1 MSSYLKKKTQLQL
14 PVFLAKHNIL
24 KQVAYTTTTFIDLG
38 RSASIPPLYLL
49 VTRDPVAGGFLLS
62 NKDVYISLQPSAPP
76 AVCLGYPLS
85 FFRPLVPSSPEM
97 AVSAMGSIGMNDA
110 EIREAI
116 QGEIDLLEA
125 FDEVVPDVT
134 IH

>member
-1 MSSYLKKKTQLQL
+1 MMSEVRWFCRGEVGEYLRDLFDS
-14 PVFLAKHNIL
+14 V
-24 KQVAYTTTTFIDLG
+24 IDDM
-38 RSASIPPLYLL
+38 I
-49 VTRDPVAGGFLLS
+49 
-62 NKDVYISLQPSAPP
+62 
-76 AVCLGYPLS
+76 
-85 FFRPLVPSSPEM
+85 SPEM
-97 AVSAMGSIGMNDA
+97 AVSAMESIGMNDA

>member
-1 MSSYLKKKTQLQL
+1 MTDWYARGDMGEYLRDLFES
-14 PVFLAKHNIL
+14 V
-24 KQVAYTTTTFIDLG
+24 IDDM
-38 RSASIPPLYLL
+38 
-49 VTRDPVAGGFLLS
+49 V
-62 NKDVYISLQPSAPP
+62 
-76 AVCLGYPLS
+76 
-85 FFRPLVPSSPEM
+85 SPEM
-97 AVSAMGSIGMNDA
+97 AVSAMEAVGMSEV